1 MTTRRRA
8 RSDEARDPGLSG
20 HRDRFEGLVFDMDG
34 VILNSEGTWHEVRRD
49 FVAGYGGRW
58 VEEDQRA
65 VMGANSRQWAEHI
78 RGRFDVP
85 LSNEQVIDGVVRM
98 LQERYRQKLPLLPGA
113 TEAVGELSELYPLAV
128 ASSSP
133 KSVIEAVL
141 EAAGLADRFAAYVS
155 SDEVEQGKP
164 SPDVYLLACERLGVS
179 PSASAAIEDSA
190 NGIKAAESAG
200 LMVVAVPNPHFP
212 PDDEAL
218 GLAARVVATPQGLTP
233 ELFRELE
240 AGLSPRS

>member
-1 MTTRRRA
+1 MTTRRRP
-8 RSDEARDPGLSG
+8 RSDEGRDPGPSG
-20 HRDRFEGLVFDMDG
+20 HPDRFEGLVFDMDG
-34 VILNSEGTWHEVRRD
+34 VILDSEGTWHEVRRD

-113 TEAVGELSELYPLAV
+113 AAAVRELSELYPLAV

-133 KSVIEAVL
+133 KSVIQAAL
-141 EAAGLADRFAAYVS
+141 EAAGLADRFTVYVS

-179 PSASAAIEDSA
+179 PAASAAIEDSA
-190 NGIKAAESAG
+190 NGIRAAVGAG
-200 LMVVAVPNPHFP
+200 LIVVAVPNPHFP
-212 PDDEAL
+212 PDEDSL
-218 GLAARVVATPQGLTP
+218 GLAARIVETPKGLTAQ
-233 ELFRELE
+233 LFAELE
-240 AGLSPRS
+240 AVISPRS

>member
-1 MTTRRRA
+1 MTGKPRA
-8 RSDEARDPGLSG
+8 
-20 HRDRFEGLVFDMDG
+20 RFEGLVFDMDG
-34 VILNSEGTWHEVRRD
+34 VIVDTETTWHEVRRD

-58 VEEDQRA
+58 AEEDQRA

-78 RGRFDVP
+78 RERFDVA
-85 LSNEQVIDGVVRM
+85 LSNEQVIEGVVRM
-98 LQERYRQKLPLLPGA
+98 LEERYRRELPLLPGA
-113 TEAVGELSELYPLAV
+113 REAVRGLAKCYPLAL

-141 EAAGLADRFAAYVS
+141 EAAGLADRFTAYVS

-164 SPDVYLLACERLGVS
+164 SPDVYLLACERLQVDPAG
-179 PSASAAIEDSA
+179 SAAIEDSA
-190 NGIKAAESAG
+190 NGIRAANSAG
-200 LMVVAVPNPHFP
+200 LLVVAVPNPHFP

-218 GLAARVVATPQGLTP
+218 GLAARVVTSPEALTP